1 MLGLRGC
8 VLAAPAGGGGAM
20 DFPEGAWLTFQEA
33 RVGVLAEGWSN
44 EPPGRAEAW
53 TVSSGHRF
61 LLREPQFPHG
71 DPGGGSRLPSYRTA
85 GWVRGREPAPH
96 QLPPQPH
103 WLPGP
108 GSSRGPNTV
117 TERCL
122 AVGPRHLITG
132 LGAPPALRDPTP
144 RKPDSGPC
152 KPAIWFWGVR

>member
-71 DPGGGSRLPSYRTA
+71 DPGGGVKAALLQNRRLGEGKGAST
-85 GWVRGREPAPH
+85 
-96 QLPPQPH
+96 PPVA
-103 WLPGP
+103 
-108 GSSRGPNTV
+108 T
-117 TERCL
+117 
-122 AVGPRHLITG
+122 
-132 LGAPPALRDPTP
+132 PTP
-144 RKPDSGPC
+144 LAARAWQQQRPQHC
-152 KPAIWFWGVR
+152 H